1 MQGNRMEFLYIPR
14 PHLEEPFVRMLESDE
29 EPRVLNL
36 HSTIDGEPVGGMG
49 KTRLLQRYIEICE
62 ERGIQHTGIL
72 DFRLTENQNR
82 TALLQFVAN
91 ELDPDKRVF
100 ARYWDIRNQILV
112 ARETARRAG
121 KAAWETALRDLE
133 EQADPAWLE
142 GFEQLLR
149 QGKICVF
156 IDTWEAVDGTE
167 LDRWLQSILS
177 RLHNCHNLVLVIAGR
192 PPVAWRDIPVKRVE
206 IGPFTLEETQQYAE
220 RRGYSGLEAIPSI
233 HQASGGH
240 PVLVAWAFDYGDRGI
255 GIEEIAKECKG
266 DIEMFRRRL
275 VEETHPQL
283 DPTLTWS
290 ACLYRRFSAPI
301 LKHITGLS
309 LTECQERIQKLM
321 DTYPSIVRRGA
332 EPDSC
337 EPHDEARD
345 MLIEIAWPMIDP
357 AGEEWQR
364 LRNEAIE
371 YYNREIEK
379 VEKEPFNREE
389 LPILHAYMA
398 ERMFYLFERCAQAE
412 SKPDCLREVF
422 TDSFLPGVNRAI
434 TLYQL
439 GLAHSLLRE
448 AAEFTDGFDS
458 WTKSRYDIARAQLL
472 VREGRIGDALEI
484 YDKVWEE
491 AKAQDDISTVAL
503 VWVQM
508 GRCYF
513 LQGQYDQAV
522 DAYDTAARYYQELGD
537 HLGRADA
544 LRYKGIAC
552 NAHGQWREAMKTH
565 LESGREAQR
574 AADESRD
581 RRGKVEALNRVASAI
596 NQAAQ
601 VALLNGNTSMA
612 RGMAQKALQIW
623 KGTGNSAGQA
633 EAMMT
638 QGRIAEIE
646 GEFQI
651 ATSYLEQAIATYGRG
666 VIPSEYG
673 QARAMMFLARVRRR
687 QEQLDEAERMVKDCL
702 ETFEQLGRKQQ
713 QAFALS
719 EWGTILRDRG
729 YFAEAEAKL
738 REALDIAKD
747 IGDPYRQTEV
757 LEDLVV
763 LARKRGDSPEQVEG
777 LLSQVEE
784 LAAKRDYKLFLGR
797 AKEHRGEMAFEAGK
811 YDEAF
816 ANFAQACHYLAEY
829 HSNFYRRFLNKVE
842 NKLYELPWEEIPKYC
857 DLLIEYWKKQGLG
870 QRYPEMIQ
878 RAETARALAQSLLGG
893 GEDVKS

>member
-14 PHLEEPFVRMLESDE
+14 PRLEEPFVRMLESDE

-49 KTRLLQRYIEICE
+49 KTRLLQCYVKICQK
-62 ERGIQHTGIL
+62 RGVQHTDIV

-82 TALLQFVAN
+82 TALLQSVAN
-91 ELDPDKRVF
+91 KLDPEKHVF
-100 ARYWDIRNQILV
+100 AKYWDIRGQILV
-112 ARETARRAG
+112 ARERARRAG

-133 EQADPAWLE
+133 EQVDPAWLE

-156 IDTWEAVDGTE
+156 IDTWEAVADTE
-167 LDRWLQSILS
+167 LDEWLQGMLD
-177 RLHNCHNLVLVIAGR
+177 RLHNHCNLVLVIAGR
-192 PPVAWRDIPVKRVE
+192 PPVAWEHIPVERME
-206 IGPFTLEETQQYAE
+206 IGPFTLKETQQYAE
-220 RRGYSGLEAIPSI
+220 LRGYHGLEAIPLI
-233 HQASGGH
+233 HRASGGH

-255 GIEEIAKECKG
+255 GIEEIAQECGG
-266 DIEMFRRRL
+266 DIQLFRQRL
-275 VEETHPQL
+275 VEETHPEL
-283 DPTLTWS
+283 DPTLARS
-290 ACLYRRFSAPI
+290 ACLYRRFSVPI
-301 LKHITGLS
+301 LQHITGWPLAK
-309 LTECQERIQKLM
+309 CQEKIQELL

-332 EPDSC
+332 DPDSC

-357 AGEEWQR
+357 SGEGRQSIRER
-364 LRNEAIE
+364 AIE

-379 VEKEPFNREE
+379 EPSSREK

-422 TDSFLPGVNRAI
+422 TDSFLPDVNHAI
-434 TLYQL
+434 TSYQL

-544 LRYKGIAC
+544 LRYKGIAY
-552 NAHGQWREAMKTH
+552 NAHGRWREAMNTH
-565 LESGREAQR
+565 LESGQEAQR

-612 RGMAQKALQIW
+612 RGMAQKALQVW
-623 KGTGNSAGQA
+623 KVTENPAGQA

-638 QGRIAEIE
+638 QGRIAEME

-651 ATSYLEQAIATYGRG
+651 ATSYLEQAIAIYGRG

-687 QEQLDEAERMVKDCL
+687 QEQLDEAEGMVKACL
-702 ETFEQLGRKQQ
+702 KTFEQLARKQQ
-713 QAFALS
+713 HAFALS
-719 EWGTILRDRG
+719 EWGTILRDKG
-729 YFAEAEAKL
+729 YFSEAEVKL
-738 REALDIAKD
+738 QKALDIAKG

-763 LARKRGDSPEQVEG
+763 LARKRGDSPEQIER

-797 AKEHRGEMAFEAGK
+797 VKEHRGEMALEVGK
-811 YDEAF
+811 YEEAF
-816 ANFAQACHYLAEY
+816 ANFAQACHHLAEY
-829 HSNFYRRFLNKVE
+829 HPDFYRRFLNKME
-842 NKLYELPWEEIPKYC
+842 NKLYELPWKEIPKYC
-857 DLLIEYWKKQGLG
+857 DLLIEYWKEHGLG

-878 RAETARALAQSLLGG
+878 RAEVARKLAQSLLGG
-893 GEDVKS
+893 GEDVNS